1 MPVQYHPHKKN
12 LHDSVVEVY
21 FQPQS
26 NSLSCPV
33 VFIFPCWLHSL
44 ERAAVNPVISSGPCA
59 PCTQRA
65 AAAAAARWGGSVN
78 TALQGAHMSA
88 FWNISLTLR
97 VSKKQG
103 ADTSHSARDGK
114 SDPRHHFQ
122 MQSQLGTPSIKK
134 NATKEGKEKKLRLHA
149 LKEGVPHLKGYKSVV
164 CFKDECQTEHD
175 LGSEPQ
181 SRRLVNCY
189 NLKTATGTQNGGS
202 DGN

>member
-1 MPVQYHPHKKN
+1 MESRTRGITFKCN
-12 LHDSVVEVY
+12 
-21 FQPQS
+21 
-26 NSLSCPV
+26 
-33 VFIFPCWLHSL
+33 HS
-44 ERAAVNPVISSGPCA
+44 
-59 PCTQRA
+59 
-65 AAAAAARWGGSVN
+65 
-78 TALQGAHMSA
+78 
-88 FWNISLTLR
+88 
-97 VSKKQG
+97 
-103 ADTSHSARDGK
+103 SAR
-114 SDPRHHFQ
+114 RA
-122 MQSQLGTPSIKK
+122 LKK